1 MGVVVGETCEIG
13 DNVTI
18 FQGVTLGG
26 TGKEKGKRHPTIK
39 DNAMI
44 TTGAKVLGNITI
56 GSSSKVGAGSIVL
69 KDVPD
74 YSTVVGVP
82 GRVVIQNGEKVKKNL
97 DHQNCR
103 TQWQTAVT
111 GCKRKLMCCVKK

>member
-1 MGVVVGETCEIG
+1 
-13 DNVTI
+13 
-18 FQGVTLGG
+18 
-26 TGKEKGKRHPTIK
+26 
-39 DNAMI
+39 MI

-97 DHQNCR
+97 DHQ
-103 TQWQTAVT
+103 
-111 GCKRKLMCCVKK
+111 KLPDPVADRCDRLQEEIDVLREEIAKLKEVKQNDNHHL